1 MKKKHLTI
9 ILTLIV
15 IIPLVFL
22 SGCSTLA
29 VKAPPGMF
37 ISTGDYV
44 KGVRT
49 MGIIQ
54 AKTTVIAPLF
64 LVDINN
70 IHQQLYEKLISK
82 AQATGANGLTNI
94 KFEWVIS
101 PFTYATVYL
110 LTAVVDFYIEGV
122 AIKTR

>member
-1 MKKKHLTI
+1 MKRKYTKIFTLII
-9 ILTLIV
+9 ILVTLS
-15 IIPLVFL
+15 LLF
-22 SGCSTLA
+22 GCTTLA
-29 VKAPPGMF
+29 VKAPSGMF
-37 ISTGDYV
+37 VSTGDYV
-44 KGVRT
+44 KGVKT
-49 MGIIQ
+49 LGIIQ
-54 AKTTVIAPLF
+54 EKTTVIAPLF

-82 AQATGANGLTNI
+82 ARAAGANGITNI

-122 AIKTR
+122 AIKTQ